1 MNTNLNKITSSLAFL
16 IGGIA
21 VVAGGLVLL
30 GQETDYFVIN
40 WLLLYN
46 YTVGVLT
53 VSITAILIWTNNK
66 LAMPA
71 AIATFSAHTLVMLIL
86 LTTYRGIVSA
96 HSLEDMTVR
105 IVTWL
110 IILTLMFFQSRKKLT
125 AFQSTNP
132 GEKDEH
138 NPQ

>member
-1 MNTNLNKITSSLAFL
+1 MNTPLNKIASALAFL

-30 GQETDYFVIN
+30 GQETSYLVIN

-53 VSITAILIWTNNK
+53 VSLTAILIWTNNR

-71 AIATFSAHTLVMLIL
+71 AIATFIAHSSVMLIL
-86 LTTYRGIVSA
+86 LTAYRGVVSA

-105 IVTWL
+105 IVVWA
-110 IILTLMFFQSRKKLT
+110 IILTLMFFQQRKNKI
-125 AFQSTNP
+125 A
-132 GEKDEH
+132 
-138 NPQ
+138 

>member
-1 MNTNLNKITSSLAFL
+1 MNTTLSKIASILAFL

-30 GQETDYFVIN
+30 GQETDYLVIN

-53 VSITAILIWTNNK
+53 VFLTAILIWKNSR
-66 LAMPA
+66 LALPA
-71 AIATFSAHTLVMLIL
+71 AIATFGAHTSVMLIL
-86 LTTYRGIVSA
+86 LTAYRGIVSA

-105 IVTWL
+105 IVAWA
-110 IILTLMFFQSRKKLT
+110 IILTLMFFQSRKI
-125 AFQSTNP
+125 
-132 GEKDEH
+132 
-138 NPQ
+138 

>member
-1 MNTNLNKITSSLAFL
+1 MKTTLNKIASALAFL

-30 GQETDYFVIN
+30 GQETDYLVIN

-53 VSITAILIWTNNK
+53 VSLTAILIWTNNR

-71 AIATFSAHTLVMLIL
+71 AIATFIAHSSVMLIL
-86 LTTYRGIVSA
+86 LTAYRGIVSA

-105 IVTWL
+105 IVVWA
-110 IILTLMFFQSRKKLT
+110 IILTLMFFQSRKK
-125 AFQSTNP
+125 
-132 GEKDEH
+132 
-138 NPQ
+138 

>member
-1 MNTNLNKITSSLAFL
+1 MNTTLNKIASGLAFL

-30 GQETDYFVIN
+30 GQETDYLVIN

-53 VSITAILIWTNNK
+53 VFLTAILIWRNSK
-66 LAMPA
+66 LALPA
-71 AIATFSAHTLVMLIL
+71 ALATFGAHTGVMLIL
-86 LTTYRGIVSA
+86 LTAYRGVVST

-105 IVTWL
+105 IAAWL
-110 IILTLMFFQSRKKLT
+110 IILTLMFFQLRKNK
-125 AFQSTNP
+125 AA
-132 GEKDEH
+132 K
-138 NPQ
+138 

>member
-1 MNTNLNKITSSLAFL
+1 MKTTLNKIASALAFL

-30 GQETDYFVIN
+30 GQETDYLVIN

-53 VSITAILIWTNNK
+53 VSLTAILIWTNNR

-71 AIATFSAHTLVMLIL
+71 AIATFIAHSSVMLIL
-86 LTTYRGIVSA
+86 LTAYRGVVSA

-105 IVTWL
+105 IVAWA
-110 IILTLMFFQSRKKLT
+110 IILTLMFFQSRKK
-125 AFQSTNP
+125 
-132 GEKDEH
+132 
-138 NPQ
+138 

>member
-1 MNTNLNKITSSLAFL
+1 MNTTLNKIASVLAFI

-30 GQETDYFVIN
+30 GQETDYLVIN

-53 VSITAILIWTNNK
+53 VFITAILIWTNNK

-71 AIATFSAHTLVMLIL
+71 AIATFSAHTSVMLIL
-86 LTTYRGIVSA
+86 LTVYRGIVSA

-105 IVTWL
+105 IVAWL
-110 IILTLMFFQSRKKLT
+110 IILTLMFFQARKNK
-125 AFQSTNP
+125 AAR
-132 GEKDEH
+132 
-138 NPQ
+138 

>member
-1 MNTNLNKITSSLAFL
+1 MNTSLNKIASVLAFL

-30 GQETDYFVIN
+30 GQETEYIVIN

-53 VSITAILIWTNNK
+53 VSLTAILIWRNNR

-71 AIATFSAHTLVMLIL
+71 AITTFGAHTSIMLIL
-86 LTTYRGIVSA
+86 LTAYRGIVSA

-105 IVTWL
+105 IVAWA
-110 IILTLMFFQSRKKLT
+110 IILTLMFFQSRKNRAIK
-125 AFQSTNP
+125 
-132 GEKDEH
+132 
-138 NPQ
+138 

>member
-1 MNTNLNKITSSLAFL
+1 MNTTLNKIASALAFL

-30 GQETDYFVIN
+30 GQETDYLVIN

-53 VSITAILIWTNNK
+53 VFLTAILIWRNSK
-66 LAMPA
+66 LALPA
-71 AIATFSAHTLVMLIL
+71 AIVTFGAHTSVMLIL
-86 LTTYRGIVSA
+86 LTAYRGVVSA

-105 IVTWL
+105 IIAWM
-110 IILTLMFFQSRKKLT
+110 IILVLMLFQLKKNHT
-125 AFQSTNP
+125 FNA
-132 GEKDEH
+132 H
-138 NPQ
+138 

>member
-1 MNTNLNKITSSLAFL
+1 MNTTLSKIASILAFL

-53 VSITAILIWTNNK
+53 VFLTAILIWKNSR
-66 LAMPA
+66 LALPA
-71 AIATFSAHTLVMLIL
+71 AIATFGAHTSVMLIL
-86 LTTYRGIVSA
+86 LTAYRGIVSA

-105 IVTWL
+105 IVAWA
-110 IILTLMFFQSRKKLT
+110 IILTLMFFQSRKI
-125 AFQSTNP
+125 
-132 GEKDEH
+132 
-138 NPQ
+138 

>member
-1 MNTNLNKITSSLAFL
+1 MNTSLNKIASVLAFL

-30 GQETDYFVIN
+30 GQETEYIVIN

-53 VSITAILIWTNNK
+53 VSLTAILIWSNNR

-71 AIATFSAHTLVMLIL
+71 AITTFGAHTSIMLIL
-86 LTTYRGIVSA
+86 LTAYRGIVSA

-105 IVTWL
+105 IVAWA
-110 IILTLMFFQSRKKLT
+110 IILTLMFFQSRKNRAVK
-125 AFQSTNP
+125 
-132 GEKDEH
+132 
-138 NPQ
+138 

>member
-1 MNTNLNKITSSLAFL
+1 MKTTLNKIASSLAFL

-53 VSITAILIWTNNK
+53 VSLTAILIWRNSK

-71 AIATFSAHTLVMLIL
+71 AIATLGAHTSVIFIL
-86 LTTYRGIVSA
+86 LTAYRGIVSA

-105 IVTWL
+105 IVAWL
-110 IILTLMFFQSRKKLT
+110 IILALMFFQTRKK
-125 AFQSTNP
+125 
-132 GEKDEH
+132 
-138 NPQ
+138 

>member
-1 MNTNLNKITSSLAFL
+1 MKTNLNKIASVLAFL

-53 VSITAILIWTNNK
+53 VSLTAILIWRNSK

-71 AIATFSAHTLVMLIL
+71 AIAPSAAVGASVRPL
-86 LTTYRGIVSA
+86 LAATGVPSR
-96 HSLEDMTVR
+96 
-105 IVTWL
+105 
-110 IILTLMFFQSRKKLT
+110 LTIDH
-125 AFQSTNP
+125 A
-132 GEKDEH
+132 
-138 NPQ
+138 

>member
-1 MNTNLNKITSSLAFL
+1 MNTTLNKIASVLAFI

-30 GQETDYFVIN
+30 GQETDYLVIN

-53 VSITAILIWTNNK
+53 VFITAILIWTNNR

-71 AIATFSAHTLVMLIL
+71 AIATVIAHSSVMLIL
-86 LTTYRGIVSA
+86 LTAYRGIVSA

-105 IVTWL
+105 IVAWA
-110 IILTLMFFQSRKKLT
+110 IILTLMFFQARKNK
-125 AFQSTNP
+125 AAR
-132 GEKDEH
+132 
-138 NPQ
+138 

>member
-1 MNTNLNKITSSLAFL
+1 MNTTLNKIASVLAFL
-16 IGGIA
+16 IGVIA

-30 GQETDYFVIN
+30 GMPTDYYVIN

-53 VSITAILIWTNNK
+53 VSLNAILIWRNNK

-71 AIATFSAHTLVMLIL
+71 AIATFGAHTGVMLIL
-86 LTTYRGIVSA
+86 LTAYRGIVSA

-110 IILTLMFFQSRKKLT
+110 IILTLMFFQTRKK
-125 AFQSTNP
+125 
-132 GEKDEH
+132 
-138 NPQ
+138 

>member
-1 MNTNLNKITSSLAFL
+1 MKTNLNKIASVLAFL

-53 VSITAILIWTNNK
+53 VSLTAILIWRNSK

-71 AIATFSAHTLVMLIL
+71 AIATLGAHTSVIFIL
-86 LTTYRGIVSA
+86 LTAYRGIVSA

-105 IVTWL
+105 IVAWL
-110 IILTLMFFQSRKKLT
+110 IILALLFFQLRKNKVAT
-125 AFQSTNP
+125 
-132 GEKDEH
+132 K
-138 NPQ
+138 

>member
-1 MNTNLNKITSSLAFL
+1 MKTTLNKIASSLAFL

-53 VSITAILIWTNNK
+53 VALPAILIWRNTK
-66 LAMPA
+66 LALPA
-71 AIATFSAHTLVMLIL
+71 AIATLGAHTSVIFIL
-86 LTTYRGIVSA
+86 LTAYRGIVSA

-105 IVTWL
+105 IVAWL
-110 IILTLMFFQSRKKLT
+110 IILALMFFQTRKK
-125 AFQSTNP
+125 
-132 GEKDEH
+132 
-138 NPQ
+138 

>member
-1 MNTNLNKITSSLAFL
+1 MNTTLNKIASSLAFI

-30 GQETDYFVIN
+30 GQETDYLVIN

-53 VSITAILIWTNNK
+53 VFITAILIWTNNK

-71 AIATFSAHTLVMLIL
+71 AIATFSAHTSVMLIL
-86 LTTYRGIVSA
+86 LIAYRGIVSA

-105 IVTWL
+105 IVAWL
-110 IILTLMFFQSRKKLT
+110 IILTLMFFQSRRQATK
-125 AFQSTNP
+125 
-132 GEKDEH
+132 
-138 NPQ
+138 

>member
-1 MNTNLNKITSSLAFL
+1 MKTTLNKIASALAFL

-30 GQETDYFVIN
+30 GQETDYLVIN

-53 VSITAILIWTNNK
+53 VSLTAILIWTNNR

-71 AIATFSAHTLVMLIL
+71 AIATFIAHSSVMLIL
-86 LTTYRGIVSA
+86 LTAYRGIVSA

-105 IVTWL
+105 IVAWA
-110 IILTLMFFQSRKKLT
+110 IILTLMFFQSRKK
-125 AFQSTNP
+125 
-132 GEKDEH
+132 
-138 NPQ
+138 

>member
-1 MNTNLNKITSSLAFL
+1 MKTTLNKIASALAFL

-30 GQETDYFVIN
+30 GQETDYLVIN

-53 VSITAILIWTNNK
+53 VSLTAILIWTNNR

-71 AIATFSAHTLVMLIL
+71 AIATFIAHSSVMLIL
-86 LTTYRGIVSA
+86 LTAYRGIVSA

-105 IVTWL
+105 IVAWA
-110 IILTLMFFQSRKKLT
+110 IILTLMFFQARKK
-125 AFQSTNP
+125 
-132 GEKDEH
+132 
-138 NPQ
+138 

>member
-1 MNTNLNKITSSLAFL
+1 MNTTLSKIASILAFL

-53 VSITAILIWTNNK
+53 VFLTAILIWKNSR
-66 LAMPA
+66 LALPA
-71 AIATFSAHTLVMLIL
+71 AIATFGAHTSVMLIL
-86 LTTYRGIVSA
+86 LTAYRGIVSA

-105 IVTWL
+105 IVAWA
-110 IILTLMFFQSRKKLT
+110 IILTLMFFQSRKKISIISINK
-125 AFQSTNP
+125 AWR
-132 GEKDEH
+132 KI
-138 NPQ
+138 